1 MSEERDFDR
10 QGAAV
15 LRMLIYPVQFES
27 EPVYGI
33 DRVVAQVFAE
43 HWRISR
49 LAVIVAIDAGMA
61 SDAKCLTKPNRPVN
75 HPPSLRVPNPQPHW
89 SCQQNPSIVIH
100 CENSTDALQ

>member
-27 EPVYGI
+27 EPVYRI
-33 DRVVAQVFAE
+33 DRV
-43 HWRISR
+43 
-49 LAVIVAIDAGMA
+49 VAIDAGMA